1 MDFATLT
8 TAARSWIQP
17 DPAFLQIVRGYFNGS
32 VYLLA
37 QAVLL
42 LFPSCFKTH
51 SLGFAKTEKDMEGMR
66 AAGSQFW
73 GGVLDT
79 HFWFDPTDLM
89 TQVLPF
95 LDDEFIF
102 LYADF
107 ERAVYANLGQLKAA
121 IRP

>member
-37 QAVLL
+37 QTVLL

-73 GGVLDT
+73 VGCSIHTSGS
-79 HFWFDPTDLM
+79 
-89 TQVLPF
+89 
-95 LDDEFIF
+95 I
-102 LYADF
+102 
-107 ERAVYANLGQLKAA
+107 QLT
-121 IRP
+121 